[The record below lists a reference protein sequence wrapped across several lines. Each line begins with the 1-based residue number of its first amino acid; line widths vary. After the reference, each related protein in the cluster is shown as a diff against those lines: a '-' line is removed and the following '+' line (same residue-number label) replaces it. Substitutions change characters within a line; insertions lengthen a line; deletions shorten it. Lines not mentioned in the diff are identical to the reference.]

1 VTVFEKS
8 EVAGGHSHTV
18 RVALAHRQY
27 SGARHYWGVMTGCQL
42 DPDRSRIDFKL
53 PAFARDQLPE
63 LEARVNEII
72 AQPFP

>member
-1 VTVFEKS
+1 LHIVNT
-8 EVAGGHSHTV
+8 
-18 RVALAHRQY
+18 LARDHY
-27 SGARHYWGVMTGCQL
+27 SGVMTGCQL

>member
-1 VTVFEKS
+1 VWLLHIVNT
-8 EVAGGHSHTV
+8 
-18 RVALAHRQY
+18 LARDHY
-27 SGARHYWGVMTGCQL
+27 SGVMTGCHL